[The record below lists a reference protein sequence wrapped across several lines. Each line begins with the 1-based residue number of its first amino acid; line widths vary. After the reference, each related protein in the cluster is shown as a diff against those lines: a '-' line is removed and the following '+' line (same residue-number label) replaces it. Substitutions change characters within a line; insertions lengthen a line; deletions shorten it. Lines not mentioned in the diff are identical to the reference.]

1 MMSTSLSLTVSILIS
16 ADLFSIVLKKGKD
29 KKKMSVSHHE
39 SKHFPMFVCVYVPVL
54 DTRFNP

>member
-1 MMSTSLSLTVSILIS
+1 MMSTSLSLTVSILIL

-39 SKHFPMFVCVYVPVL
+39 SKHFPMFVCVTFLY
-54 DTRFNP
+54 